1 MRWLAKYPRIKQGLM
16 ILVLLCLLP
25 LAPELLILF
34 DVMGLE
40 AALLF
45 LFMYS
50 NHLIHEFANR
60 VSFIY
65 YRAQAQVYSTQAFV
79 PVGTRGFSMSV
90 VASFAMLFLTGSLAL
105 AVFTWGPAL
114 FSVI

>member
-1 MRWLAKYPRIKQGLM
+1 M
-16 ILVLLCLLP
+16 ILALLCLLP

-50 NHLIHEFANR
+50 NQLIQEFANR
-60 VSFIY
+60 VSFVY
-65 YRAQAQVYSTQAFV
+65 YRAQAQVYSTHAFL
-79 PVGTRGFSMSV
+79 PVGIGGFSISV
-90 VASFAMLFLTGSLAL
+90 VASFAMLFLTGSLTL

-114 FSVI
+114 FSAA